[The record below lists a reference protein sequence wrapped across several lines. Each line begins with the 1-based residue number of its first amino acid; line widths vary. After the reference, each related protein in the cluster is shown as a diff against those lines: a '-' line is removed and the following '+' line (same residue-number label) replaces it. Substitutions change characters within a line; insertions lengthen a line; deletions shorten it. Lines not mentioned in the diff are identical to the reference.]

1 VYQASRGIIC
11 GFLWDIEKRL
21 DKKLWGGKLMNV
33 EGKTGSEKLSWKRS
47 FGWFDG
53 IDAFVYEV
61 ISAGLE

>member
-1 VYQASRGIIC
+1 M
-11 GFLWDIEKRL
+11 
-21 DKKLWGGKLMNV
+21 GGKLMNV

-53 IDAFVYEV
+53 IDAFVCEV